1 LENFPLFTS
10 ENTKTPKHQ
19 NTIDNQFS
27 LVPRE
32 ELAGA
37 DYERVAWDE
46 L

>member
-1 LENFPLFTS
+1 LENFRLFTS
-10 ENTKTPKHQ
+10 ENTKTHRQ
-19 NTIDNQFS
+19 SFS